1 MRYGRLREQ
10 KNKKYTTLK
19 QINFIRHVVRI
30 IFSVILSLF
39 GLMFFNFGTFGNMIM
54 FMGIYIGISLM
65 IEPIFQ
71 NWEEREKNKKEDKSS
86 QK

>member
-1 MRYGRLREQ
+1 M
-10 KNKKYTTLK
+10 K
-19 QINFIRHVVRI
+19 QINFIRHVTRVV
-30 IFSVILSLF
+30 FSVVLSIF

-71 NWEEREKNKKEDKSS
+71 NWEEREQKKNKDKSK

>member
-1 MRYGRLREQ
+1 M
-10 KNKKYTTLK
+10 K
-19 QINFIRHVVRI
+19 QINFIRHVARVV
-30 IFSVILSLF
+30 FSVVLSIF

-71 NWEEREKNKKEDKSS
+71 NWEEREQKKNKDKSK